1 MRNDTIDSQEA
12 LGDILYLVEV
22 HQRDCTTPLC
32 PCEKQQILQILMN
45 KGYLNNQKRLIVTD
59 EEIELLN
66 STCADPFIKT
76 DKKPPTA
83 KALTVF

>member
-1 MRNDTIDSQEA
+1 MRNDTMDSLEA

-22 HQRDCTTPLC
+22 HQRDCTIPLC
-32 PCEKQQILQILMN
+32 PCEKQQILQILLN
-45 KGYLNNQKRLIVTD
+45 KGYLNNQKSLIVTD

-66 STCADPFIKT
+66 STCVDPFIKT